1 MVRCVG
7 GVVFDEAGR
16 LLAVRRGRPP
26 GAGLW
31 SIPGG
36 RVEAGETDEQAL
48 VRELLE
54 ETGLRVRPGALVGR
68 VTRPGLGDTVYEIF
82 DYTASVIGGRLAA
95 GDDAAEARWVT
106 AAELRALP
114 TSPGLV
120 EALTAWNM
128 LPES

>member
-7 GVVFDEAGR
+7 GVVLDSQGR
-16 LLAVRRGRPP
+16 LLVIKRGRPP

-36 RVEAGETDEQAL
+36 RVEPGESDAEAL

-54 ETGLRVRPGALVGR
+54 ETGLRVEPGVLLGG
-68 VTRPGLGDTVYEIF
+68 VTRPGPASVVYEIY
-82 DYTASVIGGRLAA
+82 DYTATVVSGDLAA
-95 GDDAAEARWVT
+95 GDDAAEACWVT
-106 AAELRALP
+106 AAALHALP

-120 EALTAWNM
+120 EALTSWHV
-128 LPES
+128 LDE